1 MKKAIYYLFSI
12 LFLTSNLLSQSQ
24 NFDYKVLKNLG
35 NLHSPA
41 DNNFQKFISN
51 SAPYISMGTPIVMV
65 GAGLI
70 SKNKALTQQG
80 LQTGAALTVTVGT
93 TFLIKKLVNR
103 PRPYLTYPD
112 LKNLS
117 TEGSASFPSGHTSTA
132 FSIAT
137 SLSMNY
143 RKWYVIAPA
152 YIWAGATGYSRM
164 YQNVHYPT
172 DVLAGAALGS
182 LSAWATY
189 KANKTWF
196 K

>member
-1 MKKAIYYLFSI
+1 MKKIIYLSFSLLLITQNLFS
-12 LFLTSNLLSQSQ
+12 QSH
-24 NFDYKVLKNLG
+24 NFDYRVLKNLST
-35 NLHSPA
+35 LHNPA

-51 SAPYISMGTPIVMV
+51 SAPYISMGTPIIMV

-70 SKNKALTQQG
+70 TKNKNLTQQG
-80 LQTGAALTVTVGT
+80 LQTGAALTFTVGT

-103 PRPYLTYPD
+103 PRPYVTYPD

-182 LSAWATY
+182 FSAWATY
-189 KANKTWF
+189 KANKAWF